1 MNGVM
6 SASVSPGSSQ
16 RETSVTWTPMFRV
29 PGSVVARAGEL
40 RVKRTVTRAR
50 ASTRERTGISISLLE
65 QAPELRDDRLRRPGD
80 DLLVLDLLLE
90 RGAARVGATPDRVLD
105 ERRPVGRREVARR
118 GGPDRMRQTGELAL
132 HPHELLRVLH
142 RLFFGLGDV
151 TALEIAAVL
160 GA

>member
-1 MNGVM
+1 
-6 SASVSPGSSQ
+6 
-16 RETSVTWTPMFRV
+16 
-29 PGSVVARAGEL
+29 
-40 RVKRTVTRAR
+40 
-50 ASTRERTGISISLLE
+50 
-65 QAPELRDDRLRRPGD
+65 
-80 DLLVLDLLLE
+80 
-90 RGAARVGATPDRVLD
+90 AARGGATPDRVLD

-160 GA
+160 GAAGVAGLGRHAVVLLPDLLGRRDLGAERDVRIALARGPRERLLAERTGDPDAGGRLLARRPQRGS